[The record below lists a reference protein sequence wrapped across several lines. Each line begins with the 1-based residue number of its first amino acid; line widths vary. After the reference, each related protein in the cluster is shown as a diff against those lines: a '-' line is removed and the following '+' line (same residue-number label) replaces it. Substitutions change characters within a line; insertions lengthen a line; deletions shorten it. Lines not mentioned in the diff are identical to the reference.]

1 MLNRGGKIRE
11 QRKIDPI
18 GEVMSEV
25 NIEVKI
31 KRRTIIIFSIIN
43 LILVT
48 GIVMFIIAVI
58 DGGGGDLDSELVFGL
73 GLISMLIM
81 ILAGAADLIYL
92 IIVLVRR
99 SKSKKNT
106 SEVIYR

>member
-1 MLNRGGKIRE
+1 
-11 QRKIDPI
+11 
-18 GEVMSEV
+18 MSEV
-25 NIEVKI
+25 TADTKT

-43 LILVT
+43 LILIT
-48 GIVMFIIAVI
+48 GIVMFIVAII
-58 DGGGGDLDSELVFGL
+58 DGGGGPLDSELVFGL

-81 ILAGAADLIYL
+81 IVAVAADLIYL

-99 SKSKKNT
+99 SRNKKNT